1 MDSAV
6 SSIATPPAAARAHR
20 SQALDDLI
28 MGTNSSSI
36 VSKRSVERLYYPD
49 EPHYFRYFVKKFQ
62 RRAPLINRG
71 YWLRLKAIDTIVKQF
86 LLRCDGRKVVINLGC
101 GSDVLPWQS
110 NVRYG
115 GKCSDAL
122 FIDIDYADLMH
133 RKRAVVLETPQLKEL
148 LGSSFEV
155 SKSDKD
161 ILLLKSE
168 RYCQIG
174 CDLRD
179 LQALRHVLETL
190 ADLSQCP
197 VLFVAEVS
205 ITYMD
210 TESADRLLEWASSV
224 GKAEFCLLEQ
234 IMPYGRGHPFAQTML
249 LHFDKLKTPPRSV
262 RSYPTINDQSQ
273 RFKSRG
279 WPSVRIWDLWDA
291 WSCGEFVNVQER
303 VALDDIEPFDEWE
316 EFMLFARHYFVLHAS
331 AIGEEDATKGKTGIQ
346 LVLQPTIQPYK
357 VQPCH
362 ELSMQFT
369 TFTGSIKR
377 RFGALATLRDVEGRN
392 FVLNMMGLGSNTR
405 EDSPVGSSDGKPTG
419 LLCGGIETSGL
430 LAQKKYQWTLDIAS
444 EHPTITFAIM
454 SQNFTPEL
462 SIFGASCVEIQGN
475 TLICGG
481 IGADQAI
488 NGQAMYCLTSSE
500 SKVDLTRI
508 TQRPDDAATKPFMI
522 GTSVLYTDDH
532 IVIAGGGATCFS
544 MGTFWETNV
553 YQAQV
558 PTILNS
564 GRVVAD
570 RRSMSTEIKLMSSQR
585 VTSSTSAHRGGSEL
599 GRPDAK
605 ARISTIARVSLSSE
619 TDFEDIILRGQ
630 PVVIENLQLGDC
642 LKRWTVEYMTKR
654 VGSGKKVVVH
664 ECQPHD
670 CTMNFTTKNFRYV
683 TEDFGTILARASNGE
698 RLYLRSLSNEKP
710 AEQPAKLEDDFPDL
724 AADFVLPR
732 QLDYVKKKLFSSVL
746 RVSGKI
752 NMWLHYDV
760 MANVYAQIIG
770 TKRMMLF
777 PPSDVP
783 HLAFAPGASSSSV
796 DVFTLLETP
805 KLAHTRPH
813 EAIVGPGDVLFLP
826 PLWLHT
832 ATPLTDM
839 SVAVNVFFRDLD
851 GGYATGRDVY
861 GNRDLAAY
869 EKGRHEVAKIAK
881 EFHELPE
888 EIRKFY
894 LASAAEEQ
902 AARDKELPN
911 GKTITSCAL
920 ICLDQFIYEERSLL
934 HTAADMPATGRLLR
948 RMLLPGAAVTTGA
961 VLVYSYR
968 PRNIPGHASAAV
980 PPPTYALDGS
990 FTMPRFP
997 HVKSRQ
1003 EQLDALRLSGS
1014 DSTDAEYDM
1023 LVIGGGATGAG
1034 VALDATTR
1042 GLRVAVVERDD
1053 FSSGTSSKSTKLVHG
1068 GVRYLEKAVWNL
1080 DYNQYKLVREALTER
1095 KYFLQTAP
1103 HLSMWLPIMLPLDK
1117 WWKAPYYWAGTKFYD
1132 VLAGSEGIESS
1143 YFLTRSKALEAFPML
1158 KQTDLVGALVY
1169 YDGAHNDSR
1178 MNVSI
1183 AMTAALY
1190 GATVANHTEVTGL
1203 LKDDNGHLCG
1213 AKIRD
1218 NIAVRNGKPIE
1229 DFTVRAKCV
1238 VNCTG
1243 PFTDAIRKMDDESCY
1258 YSPGK
1263 MGLLDPSTSDG
1274 RVIFFLPWQGNTIAG
1289 TTDSPCAITPNP
1301 VPDEESIKWIL
1312 DEIRG
1317 YLSPEIRVRRGDVL
1331 AAWSGIRPLVK
1342 DPKAKNTESLVRN
1355 HLIDVSRSGLL
1366 TCAGGKWT
1374 TYRQMAEDCVDVA
1387 VKEFG
1392 LNTKAVENAPRVS
1405 GTNHIDDGAILDG
1418 KCQTHNVRLIGAHGF
1433 SKTLFIPLIQYFG
1446 VETEVAKHLTE
1457 SYGDRAWSVAA
1468 LCKQTTQRFPAR
1480 GERISQ
1486 LYPFVDGEVRY
1497 ACRHEY
1503 AQTPVDILAR
1513 RTRLA
1518 FLSAQAAL
1526 EALPKVIDIMAEELK
1541 WDHRRQ
1547 EREWDDTVD
1556 FLKYMGLPQPLQSAT
1571 RKQVE
1576 QGKLDFA
1583 SSLEWNMY
1591 SRHDKPQ
1598 EN

>member
-71 YWLRLKAIDTIVKQF
+71 Y
-86 LLRCDGRKVVINLGC
+86 C
-101 GSDVLPWQS
+101 DVLPWQS

-654 VGSGKKVVVH
+654 VGSGKK
-664 ECQPHD
+664 PHD

-1014 DSTDAEYDM
+1014 DSTDDEYDM

-1243 PFTDAIRKMDDESCY
+1243 PFTDAIRKMDDESY
-1258 YSPGK
+1258 
-1263 MGLLDPSTSDG
+1263 
-1274 RVIFFLPWQGNTIAG
+1274 
-1289 TTDSPCAITPNP
+1289 
-1301 VPDEESIKWIL
+1301 EESIKWIL